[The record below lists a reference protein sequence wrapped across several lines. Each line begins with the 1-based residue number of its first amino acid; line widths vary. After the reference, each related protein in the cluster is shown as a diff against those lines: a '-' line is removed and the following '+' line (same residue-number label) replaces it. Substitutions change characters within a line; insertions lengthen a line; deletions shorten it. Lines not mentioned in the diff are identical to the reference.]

1 MKRGFNY
8 FKKQNS
14 DTLMNAHLAL
24 FDGTYREKEVDFQ
37 FKVPSI
43 YDLKSEYKLK
53 VDNNIAQSL

>member
-1 MKRGFNY
+1 
-8 FKKQNS
+8 
-14 DTLMNAHLAL
+14 MNAHLAL